1 MKVSGL
7 VKVFVM
13 FFRYG
18 LYYINISKSPIYL
31 TRDGYVDMTTGSL
44 RDAGVSGD
52 YWASPA
58 YPSELYAYDLDFYSA
73 NVVPSGSNDRWYGF
87 TVWTKTFFQSSIYLT
102 RSGGIY
108 LDSGSLRTT
117 GRNGLYMAR
126 TADTSAER
134 MYESWFYDMS
144 LFPASDALR
153 WIGFAV
159 QPKLKSKQPPN
170 RKAHPAI
177 VVS

>member
-1 MKVSGL
+1 
-7 VKVFVM
+7 M

-73 NVVPSGSNDRWYGF
+73 NVIPSNNDVRWAGF
-87 TVWTKTFFQSSIYLT
+87 TVQDRICCRLDAWDCRESSGNFGFQTI
-102 RSGGIY
+102 
-108 LDSGSLRTT
+108 
-117 GRNGLYMAR
+117 
-126 TADTSAER
+126 
-134 MYESWFYDMS
+134 
-144 LFPASDALR
+144 
-153 WIGFAV
+153 
-159 QPKLKSKQPPN
+159 
-170 RKAHPAI
+170 
-177 VVS
+177 